1 VVTVCLQYLSYY
13 VRASSGAT
21 IVLLATL
28 LFFAAIAA
36 KYLRHATV
44 RAS

>member
-1 VVTVCLQYLSYY
+1 

-28 LFFAAIAA
+28 LFFASIGL
-36 KYLRHATV
+36 KYLRRATV